1 MVTYKVHVEVTFQM
15 LYKCS
20 YRFQVKYMMW
30 VQMWVHLE
38 CTQMCS
44 AATSLKHPPGLSTI
58 HPMSSAHL
66 PNYHTAY
73 STSTCST
80 SSDSSQQPPQSYQL
94 SNTHTLLLSVFH
106 PSLRVFCFHRATI
119 LRPGIGPRPHSQA
132 TFRYEF
138 SSIPLCLSSRESA
151 QQS

>member
-20 YRFQVKYMMW
+20 YRFQVKYM
-30 VQMWVHLE
+30 MWVHLE

-80 SSDSSQQPPQSYQL
+80 GSDSSQQPPQSYQL

-119 LRPGIGPRPHSQA
+119 LRPGIGPRPHSDM
-132 TFRYEF
+132 
-138 SSIPLCLSSRESA
+138 SSVPSHSA
-151 QQS
+151 